1 MHNFIWSIFPWKQ
14 RYIRRYKIQFQKFSR
29 EIKSKKTC
37 MISFHRFSRENNFIS
52 SRKIQF
58 YEFCRKCQ
66 PYFRELLVPQCQ
78 VSWKCNENLKGQM
91 EEVLFLCRSLWNS
104 QCGNLRIFLPRF
116 YVKSTLAKLNSQ
128 KCHFE
133 NLRSSEFRLW

>member
-1 MHNFIWSIFPWKQ
+1 MYFVNFSVKTILQ
-14 RYIRRYKIQFQKFSR
+14 GTELQIQFHEFFR
-29 EIKSKKTC
+29 EIKFKKSWIIMFC
-37 MISFHRFSRENNFIS
+37 QFFRENNFIS

-58 YEFCRKCQ
+58 CEFCRKCQ

-91 EEVLFLCRSLWNS
+91 EEVLFLCRSLWDS
-104 QCGNLRIFLPRF
+104 QCGNLRIFLPWF

-133 NLRSSEFRLW
+133 NPGSSEFSRL